1 MQRQSSLLLVLAA
14 LLLASATQLRA
25 ALDYPY
31 EYDFV
36 SPDSGV
42 SGKLFL
48 DAASSTQGTAADI
61 GPGSYLTFS
70 LYGGYLPSVTFNLGN
85 LNTSH
90 DPTLNFAWDGSKIS
104 TPLDFAVGL
113 GQNDVLLSREFQNAG
128 NQSPIAPEY
137 DVVRY
142 FDVFAGANQN
152 VLNGQSISG
161 SLVSLIASEATMDVG
176 GGGVLYNVPFDSGTS
191 GQWVALTV
199 PEPAKM
205 ALVVAFGALA
215 FAILGGGKRREGIAK
230 TFLRMLLQRLPP
242 NRG

>member
-1 MQRQSSLLLVLAA
+1 M
-14 LLLASATQLRA
+14 QLRA
-25 ALDYPY
+25 ALEFPY
-31 EYDFV
+31 EYNFV
-36 SPDSGV
+36 SPDANV

-48 DAASSTQGTAADI
+48 DAASSTHGTAADI

-70 LYGGYLPSVTFNLGN
+70 LYGGYLPPVTFNLGN
-85 LNTSH
+85 LNTSL
-90 DPTLNFAWDGSKIS
+90 DPTLNFAWDGSRIS

-113 GQNDVLLSREFQNAG
+113 GQNDVLLSREFQNPG
-128 NQSPIAPEY
+128 NQSPVAPEY
-137 DVVRY
+137 DAVRL

-161 SLVSLIASEATMDVG
+161 SVVSLIASEATMDVG
-176 GGGVLYNVPFDSGTS
+176 GGGIVYNVPFDSGTS

-215 FAILGGGKRREGIAK
+215 FAVLGGGKKRDSVAR
-230 TFLRMLLQRLPP
+230 TFLRGLLRRLPP